1 MKGCMLMSK
10 VKQEYNAEEVLEEI
24 ISLARC
30 EHDVAEFG
38 INVANILYEHG
49 CIPEAVY
56 EILIGE

>member
-1 MKGCMLMSK
+1 MSK

-38 INVANILYEHG
+38 IDVATILYEHG